1 VSNENPPDEDWG
13 PSSPWQRQE
22 PNPRPPGQ
30 PPPSGPAPRPPGQ
43 PYPYGPAP
51 GAPDQPGQQPYNP
64 WPPYGPAGG
73 MPGGQQV
80 KIPNH
85 MIWAVLT
92 TLGCFSIPASIV
104 AIVYAA
110 QVGTRLQ
117 VGDIAGARRASGT
130 ARAWCIVATL
140 LLAVFWLIA
149 LIGSVSDT

>member
-1 VSNENPPDEDWG
+1 MAAPGAEPAAARPAASLRSG
-13 PSSPWQRQE
+13 ASSPWAALPVRTGA
-22 PNPRPPGQ
+22 RCSG
-30 PPPSGPAPRPPGQ
+30 SAGPAALQ
-43 PYPYGPAP
+43 PLAALRSRWGNARR
-51 GAPDQPGQQPYNP
+51 
-64 WPPYGPAGG
+64 PAGKD
-73 MPGGQQV
+73 PE
-80 KIPNH
+80 PH
-85 MIWAVLT
+85 D
-92 TLGCFSIPASIV
+92 LGRADNAGVFLHPASIV